1 MNATV
6 TDLIDFDSATKDD
19 LLDWAKENF
28 PNEDLGDKRQS
39 LASLASKCKKLAGVD
54 DEDETESEEEEAPKN
69 RPGRLPKVLPK
80 HIKFLKHPENGR
92 VFAATQELWKRG
104 DMIAV
109 DKDGNRV
116 ATVK

>member
-1 MNATV
+1 M
-6 TDLIDFDSATKDD
+6 
-19 LLDWAKENF
+19 
-28 PNEDLGDKRQS
+28 
-39 LASLASKCKKLAGVD
+39 
-54 DEDETESEEEEAPKN
+54 
-69 RPGRLPKVLPK
+69 LPK